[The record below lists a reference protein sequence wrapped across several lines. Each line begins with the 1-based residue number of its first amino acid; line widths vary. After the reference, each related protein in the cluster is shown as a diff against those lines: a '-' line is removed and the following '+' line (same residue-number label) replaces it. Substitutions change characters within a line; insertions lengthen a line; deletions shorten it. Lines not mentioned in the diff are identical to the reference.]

1 MKNVKKVLSVA
12 MVASM
17 VFSMTACG
25 KSFKA
30 IDKKDFKK
38 ALKAIELDED
48 MEEIEDDNVEYLGID
63 DAEYAASAY
72 DEDQMYM
79 FIEFE
84 DADAAKEYFED
95 EFYDDFEDAIEDE
108 DIDGKYSNKIS
119 DDSGYIIV
127 NGENDDEEMYG
138 GIYFKDNVMV
148 VAISYTTKKSDMKDI
163 DAFLDAIGY
172 PKP

>member
-30 IDKKDFKK
+30 ISKKDFKK
-38 ALKAIELDED
+38 GLKAIELDED
-48 MEEIEDDNVEYLGID
+48 MEELEDDLEYYGFD
-63 DAEYAASAY
+63 DTEYVAMAED
-72 DEDQMYM
+72 DEQMYI

-84 DADAAKEYFED
+84 DAEVAKEYFED

-108 DIDGKYSNKIS
+108 DIDGKYSYKIS
-119 DDSGYIIV
+119 DNSGYILV

-138 GIYFKDNVMV
+138 GIFFKDNIL
-148 VAISYTTKKSDMKDI
+148 VAAVADSTKKSDMKDI
-163 DAFLDAIGY
+163 DAFLEEIGY